1 MSFSDT
7 PDFFEKSRRD
17 APVGIIGF
25 NVKET
30 MGA

>member
-7 PDFFEKSRRD
+7 PNLFEKSRSS

-25 NVKET
+25 NVKDT